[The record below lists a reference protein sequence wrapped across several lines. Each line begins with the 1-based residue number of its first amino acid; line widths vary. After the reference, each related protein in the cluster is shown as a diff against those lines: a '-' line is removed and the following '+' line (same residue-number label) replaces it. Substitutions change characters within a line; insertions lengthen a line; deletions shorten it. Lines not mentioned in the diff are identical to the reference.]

1 MPASGPHWRH
11 CLGWDTLT
19 FLASCPLPHR
29 GLSLRAMVHPILP
42 QARLHPF
49 VSLDIPA
56 ISSFHPLAYSVT
68 VTRSQALQAR
78 HGSQV
83 PRFSA
88 QCLAGSR
95 PSVSV
100 ESLLAL
106 GRGGGGFLEA
116 LGSVLA
122 QWRQWPATLFWAHGL
137 SHLWGRVN
145 DRSWKMWL
153 GDMGARGLTLS
164 WHNYFLSTDGAGEDE
179 ACCLQD
185 RWCGDG

>member
-1 MPASGPHWRH
+1 MTAGDSGRTLHSRTASTCSHMPASGPHWRH

-106 GRGGGGFLEA
+106 GRGGGGSLKPWDPFWPNGDSGPLPCFGPMACPIFGEESTTEA
-116 LGSVLA
+116 GRCG
-122 QWRQWPATLFWAHGL
+122 WEI
-137 SHLWGRVN
+137 WGPE
-145 DRSWKMWL
+145 
-153 GDMGARGLTLS
+153 G
-164 WHNYFLSTDGAGEDE
+164 
-179 ACCLQD
+179 
-185 RWCGDG
+185 